1 MKRVN
6 DNHKKQHIL
15 VISQYFYPEEF
26 RINDICKEWVKR
38 GYQVTVI
45 TGIPNY
51 PQGKFY
57 EGFGWFQRRTE
68 EYEGIRIVRLPI
80 IPRAKGAVMLALNYF
95 SFVVSGFFWKLFTRI
110 KADNV
115 FIFEVSPMTQ
125 ALVGVWY
132 ALKRKV
138 SCYIYVQDLWPENV
152 EIVTGIHNKH
162 IIGAIDKMVD
172 YIYKHCTKIFATSPS
187 FVKRIEER
195 DSAWEDCD
203 REHVKVSDEADS
215 SKENVGKSKVLYWPQ
230 YAEEFYQPVEK
241 KDLSDLPQS
250 DKFRVV
256 FTGNI
261 GYAQGL
267 DILPKT
273 AALLKKD
280 NVDCEFII
288 IGDGRYREEFE
299 SEIARNDVR
308 QMFQLPGRKKPEEI
322 PDYLAWCDVAFIS
335 FADNDLFKMTIPAK
349 LQSYMAC
356 GMPILGVAG
365 GETKRVVNEADCG
378 ICIESKDASEIAEC
392 IKAIMAKEKI
402 EQWGR
407 NALAYG
413 TQNFNKENL
422 LNLLCDNYL

>member
-1 MKRVN
+1 M
-6 DNHKKQHIL
+6 KQHIL

-38 GYQVTVI
+38 GYEVTVV

-51 PQGKFY
+51 PQGNFFD
-57 EGFGWFQRRTE
+57 GFGWFKRRKE
-68 EYEGIRIVRLPI
+68 EYEGVHIVRIPI
-80 IPRAKGAVMLALNYF
+80 IPRGKNAIMLALNYF
-95 SFVVSGFFWKLFTRI
+95 SFVASGFVWNLFTRV
-110 KADNV
+110 KADKV

-132 ALKRKV
+132 ALKRKIP
-138 SCYIYVQDLWPENV
+138 CYIYVQDLWPENV
-152 EIVTGIHNKH
+152 EIVTGIHNKR
-162 IIGAIDKMVD
+162 ILGAIDKMVD
-172 YIYKHCTKIFATSPS
+172 YIYRHCNKIFATSPS

-195 DSAWEDCD
+195 DSAWKMSMNEE
-203 REHVKVSDEADS
+203 RGNER
-215 SKENVGKSKVLYWPQ
+215 KSKVVYWPQ
-230 YAEEFYQPVEK
+230 YAEEFYRPVEK
-241 KDLSDLPQS
+241 QELPDMPLN
-250 DKFRVV
+250 DKFKIV

-299 SEIARNDVR
+299 KEIAQNDVEE
-308 QMFQLPGRKKPEEI
+308 MFHLLGRKKPEEI
-322 PDYLAWCDVAFIS
+322 PGYLAWCDVAFIS

-356 GMPILGVAG
+356 GMPILAVAG
-365 GETKRVVNEADCG
+365 GETKRIIEDAKCG
-378 ICIESKDASEIAEC
+378 ICCKSKEVLQLKEAILDFIYDTNDANIERANSSLHYSKSFFC
-392 IKAIMAKEKI
+392 K
-402 EQWGR
+402 
-407 NALAYG
+407 NV
-413 TQNFNKENL
+413 L
-422 LNLLCDNYL
+422 LDEADVHMS